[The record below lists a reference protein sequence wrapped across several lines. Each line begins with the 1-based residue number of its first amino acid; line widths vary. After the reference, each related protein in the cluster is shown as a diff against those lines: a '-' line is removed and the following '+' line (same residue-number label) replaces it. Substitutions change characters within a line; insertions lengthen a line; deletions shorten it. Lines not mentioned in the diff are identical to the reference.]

1 MGSHAIVTPGY
12 ERRDDR
18 GLFQELVNGV
28 SFAAASRGRMRAGA
42 VMGNHFHK
50 KTRIFF
56 FLASGSADIRTIHV
70 ETGAKDSFRLDENQG
85 VFFEP
90 NESHAIR
97 FASETEFLMLKS
109 LPYDPAEPDTYPFP
123 VPG

>member
-1 MGSHAIVTPGY
+1 MSRHAIVTPSY

-18 GLFQELVNGV
+18 GLFQEIVNGV
-28 SFAAASRGRMRAGA
+28 SFAAVSRGRMRAGA

-56 FLASGSADIRTIHV
+56 FLASGSADVRTIHV
-70 ETGAKDSFRLDENQG
+70 ETGTKDSFRLGENQG
-85 VFFEP
+85 VFLEP

-97 FASETEFLMLKS
+97 FTAESEFLMLKS
-109 LPYDPAEPDTYPFP
+109 LPYDPAEPDTHPYP
-123 VPG
+123 VPD